1 MARTKTMARKSNN
14 PSKGH
19 DKNIGRKKPIKN
31 LHQAKKSVAKNTQK
45 TNVKKTH
52 RFRPGTIA
60 AREIR

>member
-19 DKNIGRKKPIKN
+19 DKNIGKKKPTKSIK
-31 LHQAKKSVAKNTQK
+31 HAKKSIAK
-45 TNVKKTH
+45 TNPKKTH

-60 AREIR
+60 AREIRRY